1 MSPLDRNRFGLSH
14 VRGVKMPEVEETA
27 RLRHNEFETFYRAQW
42 EEVYRPL
49 AVILRDPDLAREAT
63 DEAMARAVRHWPT
76 VATVG
81 NQAGW
86 VYRVAHNWAI
96 DQIRKRRRWVRRVHE
111 PPVWQPEVPDP
122 AVFEAV
128 SRLPYDQRAVVV
140 LRLIE
145 DWSER
150 EVADVLGIAVGTVK
164 SRLSRA
170 LEKLR
175 QELS

>member
-1 MSPLDRNRFGLSH
+1 M
-14 VRGVKMPEVEETA
+14 
-27 RLRHNEFETFYRAQW
+27 
-42 EEVYRPL
+42 
-49 AVILRDPDLAREAT
+49 
-63 DEAMARAVRHWPT
+63 
-76 VATVG
+76 
-81 NQAGW
+81 
-86 VYRVAHNWAI
+86 
-96 DQIRKRRRWVRRVHE
+96 
-111 PPVWQPEVPDP
+111 WQPEAPDP

-150 EVADVLGIAVGTVK
+150 EVADALGIALGTVK

>member
-1 MSPLDRNRFGLSH
+1 M
-14 VRGVKMPEVEETA
+14 EETA
-27 RLRHNEFETFYRAQW
+27 RLRHDEFETFYRAQW

-76 VATVG
+76 VATVS

-86 VYRVAHNWAI
+86 VYQVAHNWAI
-96 DQIRKRRRWVRRVHE
+96 DQLRRRRRWVRRVHE

-150 EVADVLGIAVGTVK
+150 EVAGALGIALGTVK

>member
-1 MSPLDRNRFGLSH
+1 M
-14 VRGVKMPEVEETA
+14 MPDVEETA
-27 RLRHNEFETFYRAQW
+27 RLRHTEFEAFYRAQW

-49 AVILRDPDLAREAT
+49 AVVLRDPDLAREAT
-63 DEAMARAVRHWPT
+63 DEAMTRALRHWQT
-76 VATVG
+76 VAG
-81 NQAGW
+81 AQNQAGW
-86 VYRVAHNWAI
+86 VYRVAHNWAL
-96 DQIRKRRRWVRRVHE
+96 DQLRKRRRRVRRAHE

-140 LRLIE
+140 LRLVE

-150 EVADVLGIAVGTVK
+150 EVADALGVASGTVK

-175 QELS
+175 EELA